1 MLPLWMIIAKM
12 GMKKAE
18 NEQDSLDDFNKD
30 NTQNLI
36 EQNNRQMPQFN
47 TDMNKLFHS

>member
-18 NEQDSLDDFNKD
+18 NEQDSLDDFNKGNTKDMIVENKQQLPKFD
-30 NTQNLI
+30 NDI
-36 EQNNRQMPQFN
+36 
-47 TDMNKLFHS
+47 NKMFHS